1 MKKKMI
7 GLALAIGAAAVV
19 AKLIGAKKAEW
30 QGLSEAQ
37 VREKVEQRMP
47 SRVPAE
53 KREEVADKVVTAM
66 RDRGVLVED
75 EAEVEESAPADEA
88 EPSEPSSEEPAP
100 ADESEAAEPEA
111 DETEEPAQG

>member
-1 MKKKMI
+1 MKKKLI
-7 GLALAIGAAAVV
+7 GLALAIGAVAAV
-19 AKLIGAKKAEW
+19 AKLLGAKKAEW

-66 RDRGVLVED
+66 RDRGVLAED
-75 EAEVEESAPADEA
+75 EAVA
-88 EPSEPSSEEPAP
+88 EEPAP
-100 ADESEAAEPEA
+100 ADESEAAEPAAEEEAPADESEALEPEA
-111 DETEEPAQG
+111 DETEEPTQG